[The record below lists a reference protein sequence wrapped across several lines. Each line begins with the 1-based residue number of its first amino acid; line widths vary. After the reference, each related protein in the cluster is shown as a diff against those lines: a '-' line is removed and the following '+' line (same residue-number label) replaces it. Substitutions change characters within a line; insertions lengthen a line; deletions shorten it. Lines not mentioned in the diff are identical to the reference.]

1 MFTLGLW
8 STDSTMHH
16 TRRPSAA
23 ARFFSTTRLDDQY
36 VAEGKAEKYS
46 CQATRNLSFVLL
58 RSGREQRRILAIQL
72 LAERE
77 GETRTYLPLLRQL
90 ARGEQKCRGPEH
102 ANVPLKLGGEDGRLC
117 GKLAVDRV
125 LGYRLAYLVEKGLA
139 NSGDTSADHDR
150 FWVEQRDHAGKPDAK
165 VEA

>member
-8 STDSTMHH
+8 STDSTIYH

-46 CQATRNLSFVLL
+46 CQATRNLSSLLL
-58 RSGREQRRILAIQL
+58 RLGREQRRILAIQL

-90 ARGEQKCRGPEH
+90 ARGSR
-102 ANVPLKLGGEDGRLC
+102 
-117 GKLAVDRV
+117 
-125 LGYRLAYLVEKGLA
+125 
-139 NSGDTSADHDR
+139 SAAAPSTPT
-150 FWVEQRDHAGKPDAK
+150 FL
-165 VEA
+165 